1 MRRAGVLLHPTAL
14 PGSPV
19 CGSFGAEAH
28 RWLDLLA
35 DHGIKAWQLLP
46 LAPPDSLGSPYS
58 SPSSFALNAWLLD
71 AELLVAEGLL
81 EPADLSE
88 LPQGGDSARL
98 DLVRADQRAEQLG
111 AALLRRYPHWERA
124 QRERFA
130 SWRDQQRTWLV
141 DHCRFWVLRR
151 RFNAQPW
158 WQWPQPLA
166 CRQRSALRALDA
178 EAQQPLLQEALV
190 QWQLQEQWQLL
201 LDHAR
206 ERGIQVI
213 GDVPFYVAHDSADV
227 WSHRRL
233 FSAAADGSLSQQSGV
248 PPDYFSATGQLWGTP
263 VYRWPLHRLT
273 RFRWWIRRLQRQL
286 SLVDL
291 LRLDHF
297 RALESA
303 WCVPGGDHTAER
315 GIWRPSPGASL
326 LRRLSRRYRGRHLPL
341 IAEDLGVITPA
352 VEALRDRYGLP
363 GMKILQFA
371 FDGDPHNPYLPANY
385 RGHNWCVYTGTHDNA
400 TCIGW
405 WQQLSD
411 DQRHQVEQLLGPVQA
426 PGWQLL
432 ELAMASEADWAVVPL
447 QDLLHLGDEA
457 RFNTPG
463 TSSGNWLWR
472 LSGSVDQIT
481 GPLKGFGELAQRHQ
495 R

>member
-14 PGSPV
+14 PGTAA
-19 CGSFGAEAH
+19 CGSFGAVAH
-28 RWLDLLA
+28 SWLDLLA

-71 AELLVAEGLL
+71 ADQLVADGLMQ
-81 EPADLSE
+81 PADRDA
-88 LPQGGDSARL
+88 LPAGGDPNRL
-98 DLVRADQRAEQLG
+98 DPALADRRAQALAE
-111 AALLRRYPHWERA
+111 ALLQQYPQWNQE

-130 SWRDQQRTWLV
+130 LWRHQQRSWLV
-141 DHCRFWVLRR
+141 DHCRYWVLRQR
-151 RFNAQPW
+151 HRAQPW
-158 WQWPQPLA
+158 WQWPAALA
-166 CRQRSALRALDA
+166 RRQRSALQALDNQA
-178 EAQQPLLQEALV
+178 HEALLQEALV
-190 QWQLQEQWQLL
+190 QWQLQEQWQQL

-206 ERGIQVI
+206 RLGIQVI

-227 WSHRRL
+227 WSHRHL
-233 FSAAADGSLSQQSGV
+233 FSVQADGSLSQQSGV

-297 RALESA
+297 RALEAA
-303 WCVPGGDHTAER
+303 WCVPGGDRTAEH
-315 GIWRPSPGASL
+315 GSWRPSPGGSL
-326 LRRLSRRYRGRHLPL
+326 LRKLSRCYPGEPLPL

-352 VEALRDRYGLP
+352 VEALRDRYDLP

-371 FDGDPHNPYLPANY
+371 FDGDPKNAYLPANY
-385 RGHNWCVYTGTHDNA
+385 QGSNWCVYTGTHDNA

-411 DQRHQVEQLLGPVQA
+411 AERHQVQELLGPVQA
-426 PGWQLL
+426 PGWQLM
-432 ELAMASEADWAVVPL
+432 ELALASSADWAVVPL
-447 QDLLHLGDEA
+447 QDLLQLGDEA

-463 TSSGNWLWR
+463 TSNGNWSWR
-472 LSGSVDQIT
+472 LSGGLAQLA
-481 GPLKGFGELAQRHQ
+481 GPIKGFGEMAQRHQ